1 MAYQVEYL
9 GCLHWRKNVDYLL
22 IAKPVAINHL
32 RIRRDCAKLIYL
44 LYRLLVVLSEGYDL
58 CCFVATGRSM
68 LEICE
73 IGEQGVSFVGSGL
86 LVSFTAESFSKLQ
99 LNLQPFQR
107 KLPTAKAACAVSI
120 GRLLSACPYGL
131 AKASGK

>member
-1 MAYQVEYL
+1 M
-9 GCLHWRKNVDYLL
+9 DYLL

-73 IGEQGVSFVGSGL
+73 IGEQGVSFVDYEL
-86 LVSFTAESFSKLQ
+86 LVRLLSERISKLQ
-99 LNLQPFQR
+99 LNLQPF
-107 KLPTAKAACAVSI
+107 
-120 GRLLSACPYGL
+120 
-131 AKASGK
+131 